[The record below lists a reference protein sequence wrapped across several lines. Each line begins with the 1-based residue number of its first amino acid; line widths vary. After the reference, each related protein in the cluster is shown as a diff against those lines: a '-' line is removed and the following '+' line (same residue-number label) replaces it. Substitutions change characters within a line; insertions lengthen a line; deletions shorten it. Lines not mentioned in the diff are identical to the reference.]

1 VGIRTS
7 VAISAG
13 VFRGVVDGRGGREC
27 GGEVGGGG
35 VERGCCEGGQVG
47 GWRIGGIVIDG
58 GATCLA
64 GVAATYGEPP
74 AACLPQ
80 RSGVWLSPALLR
92 CFIKH
97 QGQSTAFPPFTSASF
112 CASRDVPLCRYS

>member
-1 VGIRTS
+1 MGIRTS

-80 RSGVWLSPALLR
+80 RSGVWLSPALLHTAL
-92 CFIKH
+92 FH
-97 QGQSTAFPPFTSASF
+97 QTPGPQHRISSLHF
-112 CASRDVPLCRYS
+112 CKLLCVP